1 MKKSQIVSLIVIGIL
16 LISSISIF
24 SSYRST
30 YDKNVELKNKFEAQ
44 KGVIEVNYDNM
55 WKILKDQF
63 KLTEKESDKV
73 KDIYIGIM
81 EGRYSKDDGSLMKLI
96 VENNP
101 KFDQRNY
108 QKLMDNIE
116 ALRKEFESEQKKIL
130 AIKEQHD
137 NLRQKFWSR
146 IWLGDEPELEYTKI
160 SSSYSKEVMKSGD
173 DNSDMFSK

>member
-1 MKKSQIVSLIVIGIL
+1 MKKNQIISIIVIGII
-16 LISSISIF
+16 LICSISIF

-30 YDKNVELKNKFEAQ
+30 YDKNVELKNTFNAQ
-44 KGVIEVNYDNM
+44 KGVIEINYDNTH
-55 WKILKDQF
+55 KILKDQF
-63 KLTEKESDKV
+63 KLADKESDKA

-101 KFDQRNY
+101 KFDQSNY

-146 IWLGDEPELEYTKI
+146 IWLGDEPELQYTKI
-160 SSSYSKEVMKSGD
+160 SSVYTKKVVESGND
-173 DNSDMFSK
+173 DSDMFSK